1 MNFFYHIK
9 DAEKDIEYEEK
20 SIDSDI
26 FDITCFDSDVIEN
39 EKNEVYFSN
48 DESVDVFCLYE
59 NINESILNATHTVIL
74 YEKEKSELDIW
85 NEIISHAYYDKSN
98 INMKINDIFSLI
110 EGSGIA
116 EYNQLISKLYNA
128 IFNQDDYLNNGVS
141 LSNASLMQL
150 IRYIPFFSYKKNID
164 FYLERDT
171 GNIGVIIP
179 MKKSRKGTIN
189 ITIQDTCEIYYSFV
203 KKKSGLVKF
212 SGKGYLGRE
221 LDNSD
226 AILAI
231 LKMSEW

>member
-1 MNFFYHIK
+1 
-9 DAEKDIEYEEK
+9 
-20 SIDSDI
+20 
-26 FDITCFDSDVIEN
+26 
-39 EKNEVYFSN
+39 
-48 DESVDVFCLYE
+48 
-59 NINESILNATHTVIL
+59 
-74 YEKEKSELDIW
+74 
-85 NEIISHAYYDKSN
+85 
-98 INMKINDIFSLI
+98 LI